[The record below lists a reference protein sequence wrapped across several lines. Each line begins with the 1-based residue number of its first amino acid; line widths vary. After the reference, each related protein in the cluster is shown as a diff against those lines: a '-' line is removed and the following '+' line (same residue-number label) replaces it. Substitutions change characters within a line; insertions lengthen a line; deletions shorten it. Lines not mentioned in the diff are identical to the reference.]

1 MIQHILLDLDDTL
14 LDFGR
19 AESTA
24 ITKTLLKLKVEPTER
39 LLARYHEIND
49 ALWHRLEKG
58 DITRRVLL
66 TERFRQLA
74 EEFSLSIDPELTQQY
89 YDEFLSM
96 GCFFIPGAKELL
108 DKLSRRYTLYIASNG
123 NVRAQQ
129 KRILN
134 AGISS
139 YFADVFLSEL
149 IGADK
154 PSPVFFDACFARM
167 KGAHRDNTVLVGDS
181 LRSDIRGGMNAGLL
195 TVWFNPYHMT
205 LPDGMHT
212 DAEIHS
218 LDELPAA
225 LLSL

>member
-14 LDFGR
+14 LDFRR

-24 ITKTLLKLKVEPTER
+24 ITKTLLKLKVEPTEH
-39 LLARYHEIND
+39 LLTRYHEIND
-49 ALWHRLEKG
+49 ALWHRLEMG
-58 DITRRVLL
+58 DITRRALL

-74 EEFSLSIDPELTQQY
+74 EEFSLSIDPVLTQQH

-108 DKLSRRYTLYIASNG
+108 DKLARRYTLYIASNG

-154 PSPVFFDACFARM
+154 PSPAFFDACFARM

-195 TVWFNPYHMT
+195 TVWFNPYHMK

>member
-1 MIQHILLDLDDTL
+1 M
-14 LDFGR
+14 
-19 AESTA
+19 
-24 ITKTLLKLKVEPTER
+24 
-39 LLARYHEIND
+39 
-49 ALWHRLEKG
+49 
-58 DITRRVLL
+58 

-123 NVRAQQ
+123 TVRAQQ